1 MNDLLLSPLGPVLI
15 LVAGSIV
22 LRIVAS
28 PRRASVLAVLILLPL
43 GLTLAWLLRVQTTG
57 ATALEGA
64 WWPLVTPQLQVGW
77 AIDGWN
83 WLALALVV
91 LVGACA
97 MLLTWLMP
105 GKRSG
110 AFHGL
115 SMLLLASAAVTVV
128 SDNLLTLSAAWVA
141 TDIVL
146 VARARGSKPEIS
158 EAPFWLEV
166 VGSLMMMVAIGITSL
181 PAATA
186 SLATASLP
194 VETLALLMV
203 AAAVRMAA
211 YPLHLWLV
219 PHSVPRDRG
228 TQLLITGVGLATGAW
243 LVGRGYSIGTASWIA
258 NPIWPPLLAVA
269 VLGAGIAA
277 WAGSRHDRLAMLG
290 SGRATWLLLML
301 ALAPA
306 AGGREA
312 LGWGLVSVILGLM
325 LLAVGQSI
333 NEQWHWRLPLLIA
346 ALTLAGVPLS
356 TGMPARALV
365 QPPNLL
371 LTFLLGMANGL
382 AVACVFMNW
391 NPVLASDSTTS
402 LPGRGSTTLLIAGHV
417 NWPVLRLLLALGI
430 ALVPSLLWGFVPGR
444 LAESAGFGLIFSL
457 GELLRQLG
465 VVRLLEP
472 FAVLAIGAGLAQVLR
487 QPETHPELWRI
498 RLARL
503 TGVSWALDGLR
514 WLAKW
519 LELGWRNVV
528 GIFEGEGYLGWIV
541 LLLVLAWLVIRV

>member
-1 MNDLLLSPLGPVLI
+1 MNDLFLSPLGPALI
-15 LVAGSIV
+15 LLVGSIV

-28 PRRASVLAVLILLPL
+28 PRRASVLAVLTLVPL
-43 GLTLAWLLRVQTTG
+43 GITFAWLLRVQIVG
-57 ATALEGA
+57 ASAWQSL
-64 WWPLVTPQLQVGW
+64 WWPLVTPQLQVVW

-83 WLALALVV
+83 WLGLVLVV

-97 MLLTWLMP
+97 MLLTWRLP

-115 SMLLLASAAVTVV
+115 SMLLLASAAITVV
-128 SDNLLTLSAAWVA
+128 SDSLLTLSAAWVA

-146 VARARGSKPEIS
+146 VARARGGKPETS
-158 EAPFWLEV
+158 QAPFWLEV

-186 SLATASLP
+186 SLATAPLP

-203 AAAVRMAA
+203 AATVRMAA

-228 TQLLITGVGLATGAW
+228 TQLLINGIGLITGAW
-243 LVGRGYSIGTASWIA
+243 LVGRGYSLGAASWMA
-258 NPIWPPLLAVA
+258 SVIWPPLLAVA

-277 WAGSRHDRLAMLG
+277 WAGSRHDRLGMLG
-290 SGRATWLLLML
+290 SGRATWLLLLL
-301 ALAPA
+301 ALASA
-306 AGGREA
+306 AAGREA

-333 NEQWHWRLPLLIA
+333 NEQWRWRLPLIMA
-346 ALTLAGVPLS
+346 ALTLAGVPLT
-356 TGMPARALV
+356 TGMPARALA
-365 QPPNLL
+365 QPTNVLL
-371 LTFLLGMANGL
+371 MFVIGVANGL
-382 AVACVFMNW
+382 AVACVFVNW
-391 NPVLASDSTTS
+391 IPALASGGAGS
-402 LPGRGSTTLLIAGHV
+402 PGRGSTALLAGGRL
-417 NWPVLRLLLALGI
+417 NWPVFRLLLALGI
-430 ALVPSLLWGFVPGR
+430 GLVPSLLWGLMPSR
-444 LAESAGFGLIFSL
+444 LAESAGFGMTFSL

-472 FAVLAIGAGLAQVLR
+472 FVVLAIGAGLAQVFK
-487 QPETHPELWRI
+487 QPETHPEIWRA
-498 RLARL
+498 RLATV
-503 TGVSWALDGLR
+503 TGLSWALDGLR

-519 LELGWRNVV
+519 FELGWRNVV
-528 GIFEGEGYLGWIV
+528 GVFEGEGYLGWIA